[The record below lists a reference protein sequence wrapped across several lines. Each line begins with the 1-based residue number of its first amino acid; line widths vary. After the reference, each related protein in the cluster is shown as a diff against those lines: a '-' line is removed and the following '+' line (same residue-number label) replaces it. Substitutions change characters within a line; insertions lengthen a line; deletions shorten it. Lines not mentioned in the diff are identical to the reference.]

1 MNSLL
6 TKFKNRELQLI
17 VVAIIML
24 ILFLLSLFV
33 LNSYKKYSLSI
44 KNLNKEKMDYEY
56 VFKQAKSLTQ
66 SVKFEVLDAQTVNNI
81 IANNMYNGITDLAV
95 KTNDNKVIIMFSS
108 SNVATSSELVEKLVN
123 ISLMNVQSIEFTNN
137 NDGLINTIVTLI

>member
-81 IANNMYNGITDLAV
+81 IATNMYNGITDIAV
-95 KTNDNKVIIMFSS
+95 KTNDNKIIVMFSS

>member
-33 LNSYKKYSLSI
+33 LNSYKKYNLSI

-81 IANNMYNGITDLAV
+81 IATNMYNGITDIAV
-95 KTNDNKVIIMFSS
+95 KTNDNKIIVMFSS

>member
-95 KTNDNKVIIMFSS
+95 KTNDNKVIVMFSS

>member
-81 IANNMYNGITDLAV
+81 IATNMYNGITDIAV
-95 KTNDNKVIIMFSS
+95 KTNDNKVIVMFSS

>member
-81 IANNMYNGITDLAV
+81 IANNMYNGITDIAV
-95 KTNDNKVIIMFSS
+95 KTNDNKIIVMFSS

>member
-81 IANNMYNGITDLAV
+81 IANNMYNGITDIAV
-95 KTNDNKVIIMFSS
+95 KTNDNKVIVMFSS

>member
-81 IANNMYNGITDLAV
+81 IATNMYNCITDLTV
-95 KTNDNKVIIMFSS
+95 KANDNKVIVMFSS

>member
-66 SVKFEVLDAQTVNNI
+66 SVKFEVLDAQTVSNI
-81 IANNMYNGITDLAV
+81 IANNMYNGITDIAV
-95 KTNDNKVIIMFSS
+95 KTNDNKIIVMFSS

>member
-95 KTNDNKVIIMFSS
+95 KTNNNKVIIMFSS